1 MTLAYAALDTLNF
14 AKRLEAVG
22 VEPKVA
28 EVQAELQ
35 LEILE
40 KQAQAYEKVV
50 AKFAEYR
57 PVLDEIKITRHEFAT
72 KGDINNLRHAL
83 KVDINN
89 LYNVLTVD
97 INNLCNVLTVDIN
110 NLSSELKTEIN
121 TLESKMD
128 NMRNELIIKLGGVVV
143 ASSSVLGVI
152 MAFLVK

>member
-14 AKRLEAVG
+14 ARRLEAVG

-50 AKFAEYR
+50 AKFVGYQ

-83 KVDINN
+83 
-89 LYNVLTVD
+89 
-97 INNLCNVLTVDIN
+97 TVDIN

-121 TLESKMD
+121 RLENKMN
-128 NMRNELIIKLGGVVV
+128 NMRNELIIKLGAVIV
-143 ASSSVLGVI
+143 ASSSVLGAL